1 MNNIFLFTVLQ
12 SVRVPAAVIGSAK
25 ILLKSSSATQLH
37 GDRRQTDGSCHKPN
51 VTSNV
56 RLISADSNKQEAQLS
71 QRNRARRETARC
83 FVSLNILLSHPRSL
97 KVIRNLWVGRKS
109 LSISL
114 KLGLCLFLKILSVKE
129 WPDLEIGGRGRSR
142 SLEMAPCGRSIDHS
156 PYTTFY

>member
-71 QRNRARRETARC
+71 QRDRATFRVIEYFAKS
-83 FVSLNILLSHPRSL
+83 F
-97 KVIRNLWVGRKS
+97 KVIEG
-109 LSISL
+109 
-114 KLGLCLFLKILSVKE
+114 
-129 WPDLEIGGRGRSR
+129 
-142 SLEMAPCGRSIDHS
+142 HS
-156 PYTTFY
+156 K